1 MFNDLVLVHQKTSGT
16 VPSAHLIGQIP
27 ADQTWFFLPTCLRQI
42 AVGPIGQLNTE
53 LLNQD
58 QVEVFEGAQAYR
70 FMLEVICGLKSPLV
84 GETEIFGQFKTAA
97 TQFEALANIGSATI
111 RKFLRALTEDAKRV
125 RELHLKDL
133 GSQSYGSLV
142 RRELKSVK
150 QVHIIGAGQLTR
162 EILPWLGKDGAVV
175 HVHAR
180 DEKRAA
186 KALVDFPNVKIHSLI
201 ESQIELSESAALIV
215 AAPVEA
221 TWLNG
226 WAAEKTFSVVIDLR
240 GDSHIDNLNTKTG
253 KSVLLKELFER
264 ITENQ
269 NILHE
274 RKDCALKE
282 INQAVA
288 VREQHVEYRPF
299 GWEDVCA

>member
-1 MFNDLVLVHQKTSGT
+1 MFNDLVLVHQKTPGG
-16 VPSAHLIGQIP
+16 VPAAFLNQN
-27 ADQTWFFLPTCLRQI
+27 WFSLSTCLREI
-42 AVGPIGQLNTE
+42 AVGPSAGLNPE
-53 LLNQD
+53 IVNHEQF
-58 QVEVFEGAQAYR
+58 EIFEGAQAYR

-97 TQFEALANIGSATI
+97 SQYEAVADIGSAPL
-111 RKFLRALTEDAKRV
+111 RKFLRSLNEDAKRV
-125 RELHLKDL
+125 RDLHLKDL

-142 RRELKSVK
+142 RKELKGIK
-150 QVHIIGAGQLTR
+150 QVHIIGAGQLTC

-175 HVHAR
+175 HVHVR
-180 DEKRAA
+180 DMKRAQ
-186 KALVDFPNVKIHSLI
+186 KALADFPKVQIHCLTNSI
-201 ESQIELSESAALIV
+201 EVSGSAALIV

-221 TWLNG
+221 SWLTS
-226 WAAEKTFSVVIDLR
+226 WALAMSYDVVIDLR
-240 GDSHIDNLNTKTG
+240 GDSHLDSLAVSVS

-274 RKDCALKE
+274 RKDRALKE
-282 INQAVA
+282 ISQAVA
-288 VREQHVEYRPF
+288 IREQHVEYRPF

>member
-1 MFNDLVLVHQKTSGT
+1 MFNDLILVHQKTPGE
-16 VPSAHLIGQIP
+16 IP
-27 ADQTWFFLPTCLRQI
+27 AKFLNQDWFTLSTCLRKI
-42 AVGPIGQLNTE
+42 AVGPSSQLNDDLIDTE
-53 LLNQD
+53 QF
-58 QVEVFEGAQAYR
+58 EIFEGANAYR

-97 TQFEALANIGSATI
+97 TQYEAVASIGSAPL
-111 RKFLRALTEDAKRV
+111 RRFLRALNEDAKRV
-125 RELHLKDL
+125 RDLHLKDL

-142 RRELKSVK
+142 RRELKGIK

-162 EILPWLGKDGAVV
+162 DILPWLGKDGAVV

-180 DEKRAA
+180 DAKRAEKSLA
-186 KALVDFPNVKIHSLI
+186 DFSGIQIHSLSNSAI
-201 ESQIELSESAALIV
+201 EVSNSAALIV

-221 TWLNG
+221 SWLG
-226 WAAEKTFSVVIDLR
+226 EWSVAMNFDLLIDLR
-240 GDSHIDNLNTKTG
+240 GDSHLDSLTLEVSKA
-253 KSVLLKELFER
+253 VLLKELFER

-274 RKDCALKE
+274 RKDRALKE
-282 INQAVA
+282 INQAVI